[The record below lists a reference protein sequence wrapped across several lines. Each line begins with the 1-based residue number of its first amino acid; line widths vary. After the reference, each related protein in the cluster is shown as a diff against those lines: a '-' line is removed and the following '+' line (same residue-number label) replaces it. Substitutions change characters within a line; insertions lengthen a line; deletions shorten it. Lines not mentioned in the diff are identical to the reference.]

1 MKPHI
6 IKTSTPRTELFDGI
20 AQSVVT
26 ATWSDGTQTTE
37 RLTDIDY
44 DTETQKL
51 VYLPD
56 QPQH

>member
-1 MKPHI
+1 MKPRRI
-6 IKTSTPRTELFDGI
+6 IKTSTPRTEVFGDGI

-37 RLTDIDY
+37 RLSDIDCRNG
-44 DTETQKL
+44 KF

>member
-1 MKPHI
+1 MQPRRI
-6 IKTSTPRTELFDGI
+6 IKTSTPRTELFAGI

-44 DTETQKL
+44 LNGKF

>member
-6 IKTSTPRTELFDGI
+6 IKTTTPRTEMRDGI
-20 AQSVVT
+20 AQAVVT

-37 RLTDIDY
+37 RLSDIDY
-44 DTETQKL
+44 LNGKF